1 LFDGAGVELARAN
14 PEGMQDAE
22 IHFVVPGAGRYR
34 VQVDGVGKAG
44 VDGYSDYGSLGG
56 YVLSGVFVGGEPV
69 AGYDGDGDGVSD
81 ADEWI
86 AGTDPADAGSR
97 LRLEVSD
104 FQVGG
109 AEVRVP
115 VVFGKTYRIEHS
127 ATLEEGSWETVAG
140 PFSPVTDVEWM
151 EMDVE
156 FSEGDRGFLRVVVW

>member
-1 LFDGAGVELARAN
+1 
-14 PEGMQDAE
+14 M
-22 IHFVVPGAGRYR
+22 
-34 VQVDGVGKAG
+34 
-44 VDGYSDYGSLGG
+44 
-56 YVLSGVFVGGEPV
+56 
-69 AGYDGDGDGVSD
+69 AGYEGDGDGVSD

-97 LRLEVSD
+97 LRLEVLD
-104 FQVGG
+104 FQEGG

-151 EMDVE
+151 EMDVD
-156 FSEGDRGFLRVVVW
+156 FPEGERGFLRVVVW